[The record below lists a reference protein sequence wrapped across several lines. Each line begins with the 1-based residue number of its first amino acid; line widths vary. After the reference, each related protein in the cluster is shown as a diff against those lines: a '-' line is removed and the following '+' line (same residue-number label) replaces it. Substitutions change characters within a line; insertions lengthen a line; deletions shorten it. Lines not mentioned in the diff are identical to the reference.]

1 MLERGRANVRE
12 SSSSSSSVWTF
23 FPLLFF
29 FTFSERKVPQN
40 GKRKENETSQKEER
54 RRKFPKTPT
63 LIIITS
69 NTLKHIPSERAIFTT
84 IASARRTARC
94 ESTGRVVRFFFRALV
109 SLSLSLSFS
118 LCVCVCVCVSRVEM
132 ATTIG
137 SFFLL
142 SKTDET
148 TLKNQK
154 NQSRNTNA
162 LVTKINQ
169 RRRLSLRLFV
179 HDDIDAF
186 PSR

>member
-1 MLERGRANVRE
+1 MFERGRANVRE

-29 FTFSERKVPQN
+29 LMFSERKVPQME
-40 GKRKENETSQKEER
+40 KEKKTK
-54 RRKFPKTPT
+54 RRKKKREEGSFHRRLSSSSPPTHSNSIGEGDIHHDRVGKT
-63 LIIITS
+63 
-69 NTLKHIPSERAIFTT
+69 NRAM
-84 IASARRTARC
+84 REHRTRGA
-94 ESTGRVVRFFFRALV
+94 FFFSRARFTLSF
-109 SLSLSLSFS
+109 SLSLSL
-118 LCVCVCVCVSRVEM
+118 CVCVRVCSVLRWRRSVL
-132 ATTIG
+132 
-137 SFFLL
+137 SFF
-142 SKTDET
+142 SRKPT

>member
-12 SSSSSSSVWTF
+12 SSSSSSSSSVWTF

-29 FTFSERKVPQN
+29 LMFSERKVPQME
-40 GKRKENETSQKEER
+40 KEKKTK
-54 RRKFPKTPT
+54 RRKKKREEGSFHRRLSSSSPPTHSNSIGEGDIHHDRVGKT
-63 LIIITS
+63 
-69 NTLKHIPSERAIFTT
+69 N
-84 IASARRTARC
+84 SAMREHRTRGA
-94 ESTGRVVRFFFRALV
+94 FFFRALV

-118 LCVCVCVCVSRVEM
+118 LSLRVCVRVCSVLRWRRSVL
-132 ATTIG
+132 
-137 SFFLL
+137 SFF
-142 SKTDET
+142 SRKPT

>member
-12 SSSSSSSVWTF
+12 SSSSSSSSSVWTF

-29 FTFSERKVPQN
+29 LMFSERKVPQME
-40 GKRKENETSQKEER
+40 KEKKTK
-54 RRKFPKTPT
+54 RRKKKREEGSFHRRLSSSSPPTHSNSIGEGDIHHDRDGKTNRAMREYPT
-63 LIIITS
+63 
-69 NTLKHIPSERAIFTT
+69 RA
-84 IASARRTARC
+84 
-94 ESTGRVVRFFFRALV
+94 FFFAR
-109 SLSLSLSFS
+109 SFHTHTHSLSFS
-118 LCVCVCVCVSRVEM
+118 ACVCSVLRWP
-132 ATTIG
+132 IG

-142 SKTDET
+142 ENGRRKI
-148 TLKNQK
+148 K
-154 NQSRNTNA
+154 NQSHSRNNA

>member
-12 SSSSSSSVWTF
+12 SSSSSSSSVWTF

-29 FTFSERKVPQN
+29 LMFSERKVPQME
-40 GKRKENETSQKEER
+40 KEKKTK
-54 RRKFPKTPT
+54 RRKKKREEGSFHRRLSSSSPPTHSNSIGEGDIHHDRIGKT
-63 LIIITS
+63 
-69 NTLKHIPSERAIFTT
+69 NRAM
-84 IASARRTARC
+84 REHRTRGA
-94 ESTGRVVRFFFRALV
+94 FFFFARSFHSFFL
-109 SLSLSLSFS
+109 SFFLSLSACVCACVCSVLRWRRSVLSFF
-118 LCVCVCVCVSRVEM
+118 SR
-132 ATTIG
+132 
-137 SFFLL
+137 
-142 SKTDET
+142 KPT

>member
-12 SSSSSSSVWTF
+12 SSSSSSSSSVWTF

-29 FTFSERKVPQN
+29 LMFSERKVPQME
-40 GKRKENETSQKEER
+40 KEKKTK
-54 RRKFPKTPT
+54 RRKKKREEGSFHRRLSSSSPPTHSNSIGEGDIHHDRVGKT
-63 LIIITS
+63 
-69 NTLKHIPSERAIFTT
+69 NRAM
-84 IASARRTARC
+84 REHRTRGA
-94 ESTGRVVRFFFRALV
+94 FFFARSFH
-109 SLSLSLSFS
+109 SLFLSFS
-118 LCVCVCVCVSRVEM
+118 LSLRVCVRVCSVLRWRRSVL
-132 ATTIG
+132 
-137 SFFLL
+137 SFF
-142 SKTDET
+142 SRKPT